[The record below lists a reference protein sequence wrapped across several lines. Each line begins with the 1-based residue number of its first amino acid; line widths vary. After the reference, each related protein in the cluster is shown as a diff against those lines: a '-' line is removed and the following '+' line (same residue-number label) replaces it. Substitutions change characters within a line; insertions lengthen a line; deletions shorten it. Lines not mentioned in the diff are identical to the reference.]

1 MICINGW
8 LTTTDLSIEERN
20 QLWKDLLNM
29 IKSAP
34 GTIEALKDLAAGRR
48 EEITR
53 LEVKCGNDYSRWR
66 RFIADES
73 NPTHGLAVWIR
84 ACDERARDICT
95 EEEVLMQKALILKML
110 EKLQE
115 AFEKGINIA
124 TAELYRF

>member
-1 MICINGW
+1 M
-8 LTTTDLSIEERN
+8 EKRN

-48 EEITR
+48 DEIAR
-53 LEVKCGNDYSRWR
+53 LEIKCGNDYARWR
-66 RFIADES
+66 RFVADES

-95 EEEVLMQKALILKML
+95 KEEELMQKALILKML